1 MSQLY
6 FFLEY
11 LKEISREE
19 KPLNSYLSVQEDLF
33 LDVKISYIKV
43 NKVRGHLLSTL
54 Y

>member
-6 FFLEY
+6 FLLEY

-19 KPLNSYLSVQEDLF
+19 KPLNSYLSMQEDLF
-33 LDVKISYIKV
+33 PDVKLSYSKV
-43 NKVRGHLLSTL
+43 NKVRGHLLNTL